1 MTGVGFL
8 LNSASLE
15 VYEKGKGMGKA
26 YSEEVNILIY
36 DCAIIGGGPAGL
48 SAALVLGRSKRNTL
62 LFDDDHGRNLVTR
75 ESHGFLTRDGIQPME
90 LKKMGRED
98 IEKYDCVQLKKK
110 RVASI
115 IRITE
120 THYQLETTEGEIF
133 HSTKIILATGVME
146 QLPNIP
152 DIEKYYGTSLFSC
165 PYCDG
170 WEIQDQP
177 LAIIADKMVFD
188 LAKKVYNWSKDLVVF
203 TNGIGRLEED
213 EKAKLQG
220 KGIKIYEDIIDGLEG
235 ENGQLRSVRLED
247 GTLIDRVGGFVTP
260 LWSHATPFAK
270 DLGCKLSEH
279 GGILTDDYGRTNVWN
294 VYAAGDASLIVPSQL
309 VIAAG
314 EGSAAAIGVNGD
326 LVNEY
331 FETE

>member
-1 MTGVGFL
+1 ML
-8 LNSASLE
+8 
-15 VYEKGKGMGKA
+15 
-26 YSEEVNILIY
+26 Y

-48 SAALVLGRSKRNTL
+48 NAALVLGRSRRKTL
-62 LFDDDHGRNLVTR
+62 LFDDDNGRNLVTR
-75 ESHGFLTRDGIQPME
+75 ESHGFITRDGIEPE
-90 LKKMGRED
+90 EFKRLGRKD
-98 IEKYDCVQLKKK
+98 IAKYDCVEIKEQ
-110 RVASI
+110 RIVSVN
-115 IRITE
+115 RITE
-120 THYQLETTEGEIF
+120 THYELVTENGDIF
-133 HSTKIILATGVME
+133 HSIKIIIAAGLKEE
-146 QLPNIP
+146 QPNIP
-152 DIEKYYGTSLFSC
+152 DIEKFYGTSLFSC

-170 WEIQDQP
+170 WELRDQP
-177 LAIIADKMVFD
+177 LAVIADKQVFE
-188 LAKKVYNWSKDLVVF
+188 LAKKIYTWSRDLVVF
-203 TNGIGRLEED
+203 TNGEGRLEEED
-213 EKAKLQG
+213 KQKLLR
-220 KGIKIYEDIIDGLEG
+220 KGIKVVEDIIDGLEG
-235 ENGQLRSVRLED
+235 DNGQLRSVRLED

-331 FETE
+331 FDTE